1 MGRRFGSSLTIAT
14 LAILLW
20 ANAAAAQGG
29 PPAFQSRDWRGQPID
44 YACKAS
50 RDDAESLRQALIR
63 QELFRIGSD
72 TKAETGWYYGDRLR
86 TARLKTRQVTAGQLV
101 ARITQRLR
109 ADAGT
114 LRTSVLIYDVGV
126 SRGQPM
132 LCVWLVTP
140 QGIAAAE
147 TVPVT
152 RSSRVPLGGFA
163 ENARNVLGVTRIA
176 LARAPRPRGHPAQTA
191 SIPTE
196 TQVPAATS
204 AANLDAVSNLLL
216 PASVR
221 RALLESRSER
231 LLVLPAADFST
242 VPFAAL
248 SIDGRALIDVASI
261 VILTGIDELVSPLT
275 RDIWARRFTDAA
287 LARLVVGDPDAS
299 RDELLWDPL
308 PGARD
313 EALSVTSLMAGMPGE
328 TLLGPEA
335 TMESIEQAL
344 RRRNLGFIYFATHGI
359 ADASDPLTKSFLLL
373 SGGRLHVK
381 EIAAQRHER
390 QPLVVMSACQSG
402 LGKAFE
408 GGTFGLARG
417 WLKAGA
423 GQVVTS
429 LWDIGDDWTKDLM
442 ADFVARMIKD
452 NRPPEVAL
460 RAAMLAARDQRKVP
474 AAGWAGFAM
483 LGFASE

>member
-1 MGRRFGSSLTIAT
+1 MRRRFGTSLTIAAFAVLL
-14 LAILLW
+14 LA
-20 ANAAAAQGG
+20 NVAAAQEGS
-29 PPAFQSRDWRGQPID
+29 ATFRSRDWRGQPID

-50 RDDAESLRQALIR
+50 RGDAESLRQALIR
-63 QELFRIGSD
+63 QELFRLGSD

-86 TARLKTRQVTAGQLV
+86 TARLKTRQVTAAQLL

-109 ADAGT
+109 ADATT
-114 LRTSVLIYDVGV
+114 LRTSVLIYDVGI
-126 SRGQPM
+126 SREQPM

-140 QGIAAAE
+140 QGIVAAE
-147 TVPVT
+147 TVPIA

-176 LARAPRPRGHPAQTA
+176 LARSPKPRGHPAQTS

-196 TQVPAATS
+196 TQVPVATGVS
-204 AANLDAVSNLLL
+204 NLDAISALLL
-216 PASVR
+216 PASAR
-221 RALLESRSER
+221 RELVESRTER

-248 SIDGRALIDVASI
+248 SIDGRVLIDIAS
-261 VILTGIDELVSPLT
+261 VVVLTGIDELVSPLA
-275 RDIWARRFTDAA
+275 RDIWSRRFSDAT
-287 LARLVVGDPDAS
+287 LARLIVGDPDS
-299 RDELLWDPL
+299 SSDELLWDPL

-313 EALSVTSLMAGMPGE
+313 EALSVTSLLARMPGE
-328 TLLGPEA
+328 TLLGPDAAVE
-335 TMESIEQAL
+335 TVERVL
-344 RRRNLGFIYFATHGI
+344 RRPNHGMIYFATHGI
-359 ADASDPLTKSFLLL
+359 ADASDPLVRSFLLL

-390 QPLVVMSACQSG
+390 QPLVVMSACQTG

-429 LWDIGDDWTKDLM
+429 LWDIGDEWTKELM
-442 ADFVARMIKD
+442 ADFVARMVKD

-460 RAAMLAARDQRKVP
+460 RAAMLAARDQRNVP